1 MKPLPLVFI
10 ISLCTAGM
18 PVAAAP
24 PTPRDFQYCTEVA
37 GQTKTGALYGV
48 HLTGDVL
55 ERCSIGCVDLRL
67 FGPAGQ
73 EVPFVVIEDVAPP
86 EPQEKYPL
94 EITDYTPSGTEA
106 VITMKLPEKRRP
118 VTVLEI
124 QTTDRDFKKRAV
136 LSTSRDNKTWRVA
149 AEDAI
154 YDFSSRVDLRK
165 TRIEFKKTEDRY
177 FRLRLTDDGG
187 REQGGTSIK
196 LKYEGLDF
204 SVEGMQKKEIRIQ
217 GVHALTAL
225 YRERVPVYDS
235 KTFSD
240 LSAKT
245 DKDGNTVITLKAGL
259 LVERFS
265 FDIANPYYSRS
276 VMVSVSG
283 AEEEDTYRF
292 LARGTIYRFAL
303 DGRKE
308 EQAFI
313 DARSSKQDSYK
324 IVVENRGNPPLDVKA
339 VGLLWVKQDLYFL
352 ALNDGDRH
360 SLCFG
365 NDTLARPEYDIARF
379 ITRGNLAQHSPASLF
394 AGELRVNADYV
405 PKAPKQKRAR
415 IEKRVLTVVVVVLVI
430 GMGYWLFALVR
441 KIARE
446 KSSS

>member
-1 MKPLPLVFI
+1 MRTLPLVFI
-10 ISLCTAGM
+10 VSLCTAGM
-18 PVAAAP
+18 PAAAAP
-24 PTPRDFQYCTEVA
+24 LTSKDFQYCAEVA
-37 GQTKTGALYGV
+37 GQAKTGALYSV

-55 ERCSIGCVDLRL
+55 EKCSTGCVDLRL

-73 EVPFVVIEDVAPP
+73 EMPFVVIENVAPP

-94 EITDYTPSGTEA
+94 EITDYAPSGTEA
-106 VITMKLPEKRRP
+106 VITMKLPERRRP

-124 QTTDRDFKKRAV
+124 QTADRDFKKRAV

-165 TRIEFKKTEDRY
+165 TRIEFKKTDDRY
-177 FRLRLTDDGG
+177 FRLKLTDDGG
-187 REQGGTSIK
+187 KEQGGTSIK

-225 YRERVPVYDS
+225 YRERVPVYD
-235 KTFSD
+235 TRAFSNV
-240 LSAKT
+240 LAKT
-245 DKDGNTVITLKAGL
+245 DKDGNTVIILKTGL
-259 LVERFS
+259 PVERFS

-283 AEEEDTYRF
+283 AEDEETYRF
-292 LARGTIYRFAL
+292 MARGTIYRFAL

-308 EQAFI
+308 EQVFI
-313 DARSSKQDSYK
+313 DARSSKQASYK
-324 IVVENRGNPPLDVKA
+324 IVIENRGNSPLDVKA
-339 VGLLWVKQDLYFL
+339 VDLSWVRQDLYFL
-352 ALNDGDRH
+352 ALNDNDRH
-360 SLCFG
+360 TLCFG
-365 NDTLARPEYDIARF
+365 NDTLTRPEYDIARF
-379 ITRGNLAQHSPASLF
+379 ITRGNLAQHSPASLTTSEI
-394 AGELRVNADYV
+394 GVNAGYV

-415 IEKRVLTVVVVVLVI
+415 IEKLVLTVVVVVLVI
-430 GMGYWLFALVR
+430 GMGYWLFTLVR

-446 KSSS
+446 KRG

>member
-1 MKPLPLVFI
+1 
-10 ISLCTAGM
+10 
-18 PVAAAP
+18 
-24 PTPRDFQYCTEVA
+24 
-37 GQTKTGALYGV
+37 
-48 HLTGDVL
+48 
-55 ERCSIGCVDLRL
+55 
-67 FGPAGQ
+67 
-73 EVPFVVIEDVAPP
+73 
-86 EPQEKYPL
+86 
-94 EITDYTPSGTEA
+94 
-106 VITMKLPEKRRP
+106 MKLPEKRRP

-136 LSTSRDNKTWRVA
+136 LSTSRDKKTWRVA

-165 TRIEFKKTEDRY
+165 TRIEFKKTDDRY
-177 FRLRLTDDGG
+177 FRLKLTDDGG
-187 REQGGTSIK
+187 KERGGTFIK

-204 SVEGMQKKEIRIQ
+204 SVEGMQKKEIHIQ

-225 YRERVPVYDS
+225 YRERVPAYDS

-245 DKDGNTVITLKAGL
+245 DKDGNTVITLRAGL
-259 LVERFS
+259 PVERFS

-308 EQAFI
+308 EQSFV
-313 DARSSKQDSYK
+313 DVRSSKQASYK
-324 IVVENRGNPPLDVKA
+324 IVIENRGNPPLDVKA
-339 VGLLWVKQDLYFL
+339 VDLSWVRQDLYFL

-379 ITRGNLAQHSPASLF
+379 ITRANLAQHSPASLL

-446 KSSS
+446 KRS

>member
-1 MKPLPLVFI
+1 MRTLPLVFI
-10 ISLCTAGM
+10 VFLCTAGM
-18 PVAAAP
+18 PAVAGP
-24 PTPRDFQYCTEVA
+24 PTPKDFQYCAEVA
-37 GQTKTGALYGV
+37 GQARTGALYGV

-55 ERCSIGCVDLRL
+55 ERCSTGCVDLRL

-73 EVPFVVIEDVAPP
+73 EVPFVVIEDAPPP

-94 EITDYTPSGTEA
+94 DITDYAPSGTEA
-106 VITMKLPEKRRP
+106 VITMKMPEKRRP

-124 QTTDRDFKKRAV
+124 QTPDRDFKKRVV
-136 LSTSRDNKTWRVA
+136 LWTSRDSKTWRVA

-177 FRLRLTDDGG
+177 FRLKLADDGG
-187 REQGGTSIK
+187 RERGGASIK

-217 GVHALTAL
+217 GAHALTAL

-235 KTFSD
+235 KTFPD

-259 LVERFS
+259 PVERFS
-265 FDIANPYYSRS
+265 FAVANPYYSRS
-276 VMVSVSG
+276 VLVSVSG
-283 AEEEDTYRF
+283 AEEENTYRF

-313 DARSSKQDSYK
+313 DARSSKQASYK
-324 IVVENRGNPPLDVKA
+324 IVVENRGNPPLDMKA
-339 VGLLWVKQDLYFL
+339 VDLLWVKQDLYFL
-352 ALNDGDRH
+352 ALSDGDRH

-379 ITRGNLAQHSPASLF
+379 ITRGNLAQHSPTSLL
-394 AGELRVNADYV
+394 AGELRVNADYA

-415 IEKRVLTVVVVVLVI
+415 IEKRVLTAVVVVLVI

-446 KSSS
+446 KHL